1 MTKHSFLSA
10 LHKKLSD
17 LPQAEVEERLGFYSE
32 MIEDRMEEGL
42 SEEEAVAAVGS
53 VEEIAAQI
61 ATDIPL
67 KKEKNQPKKE
77 RKAWKTVLLIAGS
90 PIWGA
95 LLIAAAAVVFA
106 LYISLWAV
114 VVALWAAFGA
124 ACGCTFGGLAASV
137 VFFCSGN
144 ASAGAAMLGAGL
156 VCGGLAIFLLYGC
169 KAVTKGALCLGKKL
183 CLWIKKCFS
192 KREEKQ

>member
-1 MTKHSFLSA
+1 MTKHNFLMA

-53 VEEIAAQI
+53 VEEVAAQI
-61 ATDIPL
+61 AAEIPT
-67 KKEKNQPKKE
+67 KKEKKQPKEE
-77 RKAWKTVLLIAGS
+77 RKVWKTVLLIAGS
-90 PIWGA
+90 PIWGS
-95 LLIAAAAVVFA
+95 LLIAAFAVVLA

-124 ACGCTFGGLAASV
+124 ACGCTFGGLAASLV
-137 VFFCSGN
+137 CFFYG
-144 ASAGAAMLGAGL
+144 AGSAFAMLGMTFVCAGL
-156 VCGGLAIFLLYGC
+156 SIFLFYGC
-169 KAVTKGALCLGKKL
+169 KLATKGVLWLGKRL
-183 CLWIKKCFS
+183 CLWSKKCFS
-192 KREEKQ
+192 KEEGVQ

>member
-1 MTKHSFLSA
+1 MTKLNFLLA
-10 LHKKLSD
+10 LHKRLSD

-61 ATDIPL
+61 ATEIPT
-67 KKEKNQPKKE
+67 KKEKNRPKKE

-114 VVALWAAFGA
+114 VVALWAAFGGV
-124 ACGCTFGGLAASV
+124 CGCTFGGLAASLV
-137 VFFCSGN
+137 CFFYG
-144 ASAGAAMLGAGL
+144 AGSAFAMLGMTFVCAGL
-156 VCGGLAIFLLYGC
+156 SIFLFYGC
-169 KAVTKGALCLGKKL
+169 KAATKGTLWLGKKL

-192 KREEKQ
+192 KKEDAQ